1 MEGNAVLS
9 LSGACLL
16 SPSCGRKEALEM
28 RAEWDGCSR
37 ARPTDGALT
46 QNLPRFL
53 GWDAERLSKA

>member
-9 LSGACLL
+9 LSGACLP
-16 SPSCGRKEALEM
+16 SPSCGRKEALDM
-28 RAEWDGCSR
+28 RPEWDVCSR
-37 ARPTDGALT
+37 TSPMDRAVA